1 MSESKAPEFRFK
13 SGDNEIIMKPNEE
26 SINLAILIRDKEG
39 VVMEKTEDGIVIGIK
54 IPAYYG
60 VTIALSSLIAYN
72 KYRKKQK
79 EKKSGKKQ
87 AIDIDELF
95 EGVKARKKKEK
106 ESGSKEESEEET
118 EEESFISAME

>member
-1 MSESKAPEFRFK
+1 VSESKPPEFRFK

-79 EKKSGKKQ
+79 EKKSSKKPV
-87 AIDIDELF
+87 DIDELF
-95 EGVKARKKKEK
+95 EGVKTKKKKKEK